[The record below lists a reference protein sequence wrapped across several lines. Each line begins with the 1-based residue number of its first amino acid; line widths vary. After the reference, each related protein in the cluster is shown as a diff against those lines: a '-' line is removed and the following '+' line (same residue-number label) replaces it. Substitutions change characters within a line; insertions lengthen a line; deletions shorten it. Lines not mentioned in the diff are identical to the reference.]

1 MSDTIHASAILLPTG
16 GVLLLGASASG
27 KSSLVAQLMTQCGG
41 QLIADDRVCLT
52 VQAGVLHAAAPPEL
66 AGQLELRG
74 LGVLCMPYVE
84 TAALSLAVNLVP
96 RENVP
101 HVAAEA
107 FFKHQGCALPQ
118 LDLHAHDLATP
129 QVILQALTHLPQHG
143 FSAGGVYGA
152 TENDINDG
160 NDAAS

>member
-41 QLIADDRVCLT
+41 QLVADDRVCLS
-52 VQAGVLHAAAPPEL
+52 VQAGVLHAAA
-66 AGQLELRG
+66 
-74 LGVLCMPYVE
+74 
-84 TAALSLAVNLVP
+84 
-96 RENVP
+96 
-101 HVAAEA
+101 
-107 FFKHQGCALPQ
+107 
-118 LDLHAHDLATP
+118 P

-152 TENDINDG
+152 TETHNNDG